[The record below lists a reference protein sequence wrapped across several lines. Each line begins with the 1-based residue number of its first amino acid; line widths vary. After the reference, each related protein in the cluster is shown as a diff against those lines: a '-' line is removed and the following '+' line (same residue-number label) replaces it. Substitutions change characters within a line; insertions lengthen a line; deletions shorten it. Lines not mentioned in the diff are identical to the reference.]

1 MKPESETKC
10 KLLRVA
16 MQLIWEN
23 SYGSVSVDDICKRAE
38 VKKGSFY
45 HFFPSKSDLAVA
57 ALETDWQAKR
67 SDLDQC
73 FSPQIPPLERIENF
87 CDRALKLQTEKS
99 LECGK
104 VCGCPM
110 ITLSA
115 ELSTQDENI
124 RLKAV
129 EIMDRYVRYLES
141 AISDAARERLV
152 EAENPRVL
160 ALQLFSYFQGL
171 LIQAKVRNDVSP
183 LLEAKTGMFRL
194 LGCETKA
201 LVA

>member
-1 MKPESETKC
+1 MKPECETKC

-16 MQLIWEN
+16 MEMLWEN
-23 SYGSVSVDDICKRAE
+23 SYGSVSVDDICRKAD

-57 ALETDWQAKR
+57 AMEADWQQKR
-67 SDLDQC
+67 PSLDAC
-73 FSPQIPPLERIENF
+73 FSPQTPPLDRIENF
-87 CDRALKLQTEKS
+87 CQGSLQAQVDKS
-99 LECGK
+99 SECGK

-124 RLKAV
+124 RLKSV
-129 EIMDRYVRYLES
+129 ELMDRYVRYLES
-141 AISDAARERLV
+141 AINDAMKEGSVAGGD
-152 EAENPRVL
+152 AKAL

-171 LIQAKVRNDVSP
+171 LVQAKVRNDVAP
-183 LLEAKTGMFRL
+183 LQVAKAGMLRL
-194 LGCETKA
+194 LGREESA
-201 LVA
+201 LQA